1 MVCCHYMLYNPHMT
15 KLYNNAVTLNSDTP
29 RRWLKTTTETRS
41 STFYS
46 SYAQFAGYKL
56 VL

>member
-1 MVCCHYMLYNPHMT
+1 MT

-29 RRWLKTTTETRS
+29 RRWLKTIAETCRS
-41 STFYS
+41 AFYS
-46 SYAQFAGYKL
+46 LYVQFVGYKL